1 MEPPDNYM
9 VCMNQR
15 HGHQTFLLDR
25 IFIFVLLLNLTGL
38 FGFISLKLNVNVAIV
53 SLVLL
58 GLNCLYITVNYK
70 LVRSIFRNKHMFY
83 WFIFLLFW
91 PLLATS
97 YAPVINFRELGLQV
111 YYFTLLLAT
120 IAYLLRN
127 GSKSFHYIITA
138 AFVITIAGLILS
150 MFTVNLFQTEGSN
163 DPLNIRYQ
171 GRAYGFFMQPNLAA
185 MSLNLLFIAWFAG
198 LRKTRFLTLFLS
210 SFGLLILM
218 SLTGSRA
225 GFIMAVTVVSLIF
238 INRSI
243 RTKKPFTILISP
255 KSVITFF
262 LVLGCFQASIP
273 FILNFL
279 TANLPNRV
287 DNFDVIDRIKA
298 ISQMKFSEKTSQ
310 GTSTVTRRLNALD
323 QYTSGIWERPILG
336 NGFGSTTF
344 LQAKGV
350 LGKSSHNQYLRI
362 IFETGIL
369 RLVFYL
375 LILTLIYMDPK
386 RKKVERRFHTNSY
399 SQLLA
404 VVMLA
409 GLISNTIL
417 DSRVLYCV
425 LGCFIGMFILSQRI
439 TDDSILEENAHESEY
454 INSQRTQN
462 ES

>member
-1 MEPPDNYM
+1 MDY
-9 VCMNQR
+9 MNQENSY
-15 HGHQTFLLDR
+15 QTLLLDK

-38 FGFISLKLNVNVAIV
+38 FVFIAFQLNVNIATV

-58 GLNCLYITVNYK
+58 GLKCLYITVNHK
-70 LVRSIFRNKHMFY
+70 VARRIFRKKHIFY
-83 WFIFLLFW
+83 WFIFLLLW

-120 IAYLLRN
+120 IVYLLRN
-127 GSKSFHYIITA
+127 GSKSFHHIITA
-138 AFVITIAGLILS
+138 AFVITIVGLILS
-150 MFTVNLFQTEGSN
+150 MFTVNLFQTESTN

-185 MSLNLLFIAWFAG
+185 MSLNLLFVAWFAG
-198 LRKTRFLTLFLS
+198 LRKTRFLTMFLS
-210 SFGLLILM
+210 SLGLLMLV

-225 GFIMAVTVVSLIF
+225 GFITSVTVVSLIF

-273 FILNFL
+273 LLLNFL
-279 TANLPNRV
+279 TANLPNRI

-310 GTSTVTRRLNALD
+310 GTSTVARRLNAIE
-323 QYTSGIWERPILG
+323 QYTPGIWERPVLG

-344 LQAKGV
+344 LQSKGI
-350 LGKSSHNQYLRI
+350 LGRSSHNQYLKI
-362 IFETGIL
+362 AFETGIF

-375 LILTLIYMDPK
+375 SILILIYMDPR
-386 RKKVERRFHTNSY
+386 RKQIERVFHTNSY
-399 SQLLA
+399 SQLLT
-404 VVMLA
+404 VVILT
-409 GLISNTIL
+409 GWVSNTVL
-417 DSRVLYCV
+417 DSRILYCL
-425 LGCFIGMFILSQRI
+425 LGCFIGMFILRPIS
-439 TDDSILEENAHESEY
+439 TDDNALDENAHESEY
-454 INSQRTQN
+454 INSLRTQN